1 MKNRR
6 PARESRDSSQRPAT
20 PARDALQPARA
31 GRSASTSVSAAAAA
45 SAGAT
50 DEDTRSN
57 DADDETFDDPE
68 YDGGDVVDGVFE
80 GSTFEDGDDAP
91 SAGHGKNNAGYG
103 KNDVRSG
110 ARGFSNDES
119 EEFDDE
125 PGSPLV
131 RLNKY
136 LASHG
141 VASRRGCDVLITEGG
156 VMVDDEIV
164 TDLGVKI
171 DPAVQR
177 IEVDGVVLKPD
188 GVRHRYYLLN
198 KPSGV
203 VCTNSERELR
213 PRAVDLI
220 TDRDKGRLFTVG
232 RLDEETTGLII
243 LTNDGDFA
251 NRVMHPRYGV
261 NKTYQVKVLG
271 FVDDEAVQRI
281 RDGVYLSEGITAGA
295 RVIVVRRA
303 VSHTKLL
310 VTIQEGKNREVRRVF
325 ARFGHKV
332 QDLKRIKIGPLTDR
346 GIKPGS
352 WRPLKRAEIEALL
365 SGPSEEDVQKERRN
379 KKRHGRTG
387 GVRRGS
393 MRGGDRRGGGRD
405 RRGSGDSRAAGEQ
418 NDSEAVVPRG
428 YGRNSRDRRGLDPR
442 GGQARVAPQGAPTR
456 GADAPRSKPYAAR
469 SDERSET
476 RGAARTERSSSAG
489 RVTRNDQS
497 EPRVQR
503 RVIGGDSP
511 RAPKREGNR
520 IVGREAYKRVDGRAE
535 PREGG
540 RDDERRSTRGRG
552 RDEGSQGAPRF
563 GRHRSTGERRDER
576 VPSSTSGGGASRGS
590 AQRGARDTDDRRTG
604 TRERAARSDRSD
616 RSDRSTSGE
625 RRDSGGR
632 NSTGANQDRSTRD
645 SRSAGNDRT
654 SRTGKRR
661 GPETF
666 VSPTGRRVIS

>member
-6 PARESRDSSQRPAT
+6 PARESRDSSQRPAL
-20 PARDALQPARA
+20 PASDAQPSTD
-31 GRSASTSVSAAAAA
+31 RSSFESF
-45 SAGAT
+45 
-50 DEDTRSN
+50 D
-57 DADDETFDDPE
+57 DDE
-68 YDGGDVVDGVFE
+68 G
-80 GSTFEDGDDAP
+80 DGDDAD
-91 SAGHGKNNAGYG
+91 SFDADDDVTDEGADEGTRDATDEGDLADAGTYRPYRGAN
-103 KNDVRSG
+103 SG
-110 ARGFSNDES
+110 GFEAPDDD
-119 EEFDDE
+119 EFDDE
-125 PGSPLV
+125 PGSRLV

-171 DPAVQR
+171 DPTVQR
-177 IEVDGVVLKPD
+177 IEVDGVVLKAD
-188 GVRHRYYLLN
+188 GVRLRYYLLN

-261 NKTYQVKVLG
+261 NKTYQVKVQG

-325 ARFGHKV
+325 ARFGYKV
-332 QDLKRIKIGPLTDR
+332 SDLKRIKIGPLTDR

-352 WRPLKRAEIEALL
+352 WRPLKRSEIEALL
-365 SGPSEEDVQKERRN
+365 SGPSEEDVQQERRA

-387 GVRRGS
+387 GVRRFHANS
-393 MRGGDRRGGGRD
+393 GDRRGGRD
-405 RRGSGDSRAAGEQ
+405 RRGSGDPRGAGEQ
-418 NDSEAVVPRG
+418 RGASLQRGAQAPAAEAQGRG
-428 YGRNSRDRRGLDPR
+428 SRDRRGLD
-442 GGQARVAPQGAPTR
+442 AR
-456 GADAPRSKPYAAR
+456 GADAPRSRSFGAR
-469 SDERSET
+469 GASDQRSTRDER
-476 RGAARTERSSSAG
+476 
-489 RVTRNDQS
+489 S

-503 RVIGGDSP
+503 RVIGGDEP
-511 RAPKREGNR
+511 RGHKREGNR
-520 IVGREAYKRVDGRAE
+520 IVGREAYKRVDGMPE
-535 PREGG
+535 PRTIG
-540 RDDERRSTRGRG
+540 RDEDRRPAGGRG
-552 RDEGSQGAPRF
+552 RDERSQGSPRF
-563 GRHRSTGERRDER
+563 GRNRTTGERRDER
-576 VPSSTSGGGASRGS
+576 ASSGNSAGGSRGGTGSRGRSGGDSRGGSRGDERSATRSFAARRGDERSERSDRGGRSGGGERREGGGRSGGSNSRDSRDTRDTRDTRTSGG
-590 AQRGARDTDDRRTG
+590 
-604 TRERAARSDRSD
+604 EC
-616 RSDRSTSGE
+616 
-625 RRDSGGR
+625 
-632 NSTGANQDRSTRD
+632 
-645 SRSAGNDRT
+645 T

>member
-20 PARDALQPARA
+20 PASDAQQPARA
-31 GRSASTSVSAAAAA
+31 GRSVSNSADTFSAAS
-45 SAGAT
+45 SAGST
-50 DEDTRSN
+50 DDDARSG
-57 DADDETFDDPE
+57 DADDDVFDDPE
-68 YDGGDVVDGVFE
+68 YDEVGVEDGVFE
-80 GSTFEDGDDAP
+80 GSTLEDSDGAP
-91 SAGHGKNNAGYG
+91 STGFGKKNASLG
-103 KNDVRSG
+103 KNDARSG
-110 ARGFSNDES
+110 ARGFSSEES
-119 EEFDDE
+119 DEFDDE

-164 TDLGVKI
+164 TDLGVKV

-295 RVIVVRRA
+295 RVVVVRRA

-332 QDLKRIKIGPLTDR
+332 SDLKRIKIGPLNDR

-352 WRPLKRAEIEALL
+352 WRPLKRTEIEALL
-365 SGPSEEDVQKERRN
+365 SGPSEDEVQQERRN

-405 RRGSGDSRAAGEQ
+405 RRGGGDSRGEGEPR
-418 NDSEAVVPRG
+418 DGEGAVVRG

-442 GGQARVAPQGAPTR
+442 GGLARVVQPR
-456 GADAPRSKPYAAR
+456 DADAPRARPHAAR
-469 SDERSET
+469 ADDRNET
-476 RGAARTERSSSAG
+476 RGAARTERSPNAG
-489 RVTRNDQS
+489 RATRNDQG
-497 EPRVQR
+497 ETRVQR

-535 PREGG
+535 PRDAA
-540 RDDERRSTRGRG
+540 RDDEPRSTRGRG
-552 RDEGSQGAPRF
+552 RDESSKGTPRF
-563 GRHRSTGERRDER
+563 GRNRSTGERREER
-576 VPSSTSGGGASRGS
+576 APSGSSGGGSRGS
-590 AQRGARDTDDRRTG
+590 TQRSGTRERGARDTDDRRSG
-604 TRERAARSDRSD
+604 TRERATRP
-616 RSDRSTSGE
+616 DRSTSGE
-625 RRDSGGR
+625 RRDTGGR
-632 NSTGANQDRSTRD
+632 NATGANKDRSARDTR
-645 SRSAGNDRT
+645 SSGNDRI